1 MLIKDGLCWRI
12 GKGDQ
17 VSFWYDSWL
26 QHGPIF
32 LHMDQSCDLLVW
44 NCNLLQSLLHQSV
57 VDRID
62 QSRSDETVFGFS

>member
-12 GKGDQ
+12 GEGDQ

-32 LHMDQSCDLLVW
+32 HHMDQSCDLLVW

-62 QSRSDETVFGFS
+62 RSRSDETEFGFS